1 MDGDFSKVDVAYSK
15 LKVLVTQY
23 DLVPERHLR
32 ILPGEHLHIDELSDR
47 VRASA
52 TPVRQALERLHGD
65 GLIDC
70 IPKRGFFSKVPDAG
84 ELQDLNEFAL
94 LVLDHSIVAAS
105 SDLSAAAP
113 LEPDT
118 SVVTMPPVPDS
129 AAGPTPSAIAVEGVF
144 ERIARLSRNGQ
155 MLRMIRNFND
165 RSRYLRCLALS
176 QCPDPAAHVRE
187 AVSLVDLIRRGEID
201 SARSRLHAFMTREVK
216 HLPEV
221 IRFARSRWA
230 DAEAGRSDSVLGE
243 TTKRQKAVSLAARHR
258 RV

>member
-1 MDGDFSKVDVAYSK
+1 MDGDSSKVDVAYSK

-23 DLVPERHLR
+23 DLVSERHLR

-52 TPVRQALERLHGD
+52 TPVRQALERLQGE

-70 IPKRGFFSKVPDAG
+70 VPKRGFFSKVPDAG
-84 ELQDLNEFAL
+84 ELHDLYEFAL
-94 LVLDHSIVAAS
+94 LVLDRSITAS
-105 SDLSAAAP
+105 RDLSARAE

-118 SVVTMPPVPDS
+118 PVVTMPTAPHS
-129 AAGPTPSAIAVEGVF
+129 AADARPLAIVVEGVF

-165 RSRYLRCLALS
+165 RSRYMRCLALAQS
-176 QCPDPAAHVRE
+176 PDAAAHVRE
-187 AVSLVDLIRRGEID
+187 AVALVDLIRKGEID
-201 SARSRLHAFMTREVK
+201 LARESLHASMTRRMK

-221 IRFARSRWA
+221 IRCARSRWA
-230 DAEAGRSDSVLGE
+230 DAEAERSESLLG
-243 TTKRQKAVSLAARHR
+243 SS
-258 RV
+258 